1 MQFLCTFEYKLML
14 YITYANRRMEGGF
27 VTNDS
32 WICGEWKVD
41 LWRMTAGFVRSK
53 GASFIGILPCK
64 QHLLAYKP
72 RLNSPPPLNQCF
84 AHTNQLTIT

>member
-1 MQFLCTFEYKLML
+1 MQIDEWQVALW
-14 YITYANRRMEGGF
+14 RMTGDF
-27 VTNDS
+27 VANDS

-53 GASFIGILPCK
+53 GASCIGILPCK
-64 QHLLAYKP
+64 QHLSAYKSQ
-72 RLNSPPPLNQCF
+72 LNSPPPLNQCF

>member
-1 MQFLCTFEYKLML
+1 MQIDEWQVGLW
-14 YITYANRRMEGGF
+14 RMEGGF
-27 VTNDS
+27 VTNDN

-53 GASFIGILPCK
+53 GASSIGILPCK

-72 RLNSPPPLNQCF
+72 RLNPSPTPQPMLRTHQPINHHISFFC
-84 AHTNQLTIT
+84 

>member
-1 MQFLCTFEYKLML
+1 MQIDEWKVDLW
-14 YITYANRRMEGGF
+14 RMPGDF
-27 VTNDS
+27 VANDS

-41 LWRMTAGFVRSK
+41 LWRMTAGVVRSK
-53 GASFIGILPCK
+53 GASRISILTRK
-64 QHLLAYKP
+64 QDLLAYKP